1 MSQSCQSWSNH
12 SEQLSV
18 TGQKVAS
25 FDLFL
30 INMFILVFKFS
41 FVCDCE
47 FVLILV
53 FVGKMGDHDYHDHVT
68 MIIMI
73 I

>member
-1 MSQSCQSWSNH
+1 MPKLVK

-30 INMFILVFKFS
+30 KNMFILVIKFY
-41 FVCDCE
+41 FVCEFD

-53 FVGKMGDHDYHDHVT
+53 FAEKWVIMT

-73 I
+73 T

>member
-30 INMFILVFKFS
+30 KNMFILVIKFY
-41 FVCDCE
+41 FVCECD

-53 FVGKMGDHDYHDHVT
+53 FAEKWVIMT
-68 MIIMI
+68 MIIMTTI
-73 I
+73 L